1 MEKIEQLWCEC
12 VDAFNIE
19 SGILLHQ
26 STLDPF
32 RRVYVANGYIYKVVA
47 LQYEITSNFRA
58 QNLAGEFAI
67 LKRCTGIKGVPSAT
81 AHHKTDE
88 FEILVMER
96 LPGEPLTNLSVGW
109 LRLLIILAKL
119 GIILLRL
126 SWRGISHNDILPN
139 NVLVTAEGS
148 VSLVDFDQAT
158 RTKFL
163 VALIRQFTGINIGG
177 GQAHRSLI
185 SMVIKRYLKKKLS
198 PRTIQFL
205 RKLHAHM
212 TRKELRTLPVL
223 PDSASSQLKNL
234 LQAWKIA
241 QDSEAN
247 APGQHLAYYSLSL
260 EGYHFPGERPWIDRW
275 DTLRSITD
283 YSSKRILELGCN
295 MGMLST
301 HLLKDCNVKA
311 ALAVDADAKILESAE
326 HVGLAFDVRP
336 ILRRIDFDSD
346 DDWEAELADFKADIV
361 FALSV
366 LNWVQDKQRLL
377 NFLGDYA
384 EVIFEGHDS
393 VEVET
398 NRLRTVGFRR
408 FDIVGISERGR
419 AVIHCQKQ
427 EADKSETTFLYS
439 RSMKQLGT

>member
-1 MEKIEQLWCEC
+1 M
-12 VDAFNIE
+12 
-19 SGILLHQ
+19 
-26 STLDPF
+26 
-32 RRVYVANGYIYKVVA
+32 
-47 LQYEITSNFRA
+47 
-58 QNLAGEFAI
+58 
-67 LKRCTGIKGVPSAT
+67 
-81 AHHKTDE
+81 
-88 FEILVMER
+88 
-96 LPGEPLTNLSVGW
+96 
-109 LRLLIILAKL
+109 
-119 GIILLRL
+119 
-126 SWRGISHNDILPN
+126 
-139 NVLVTAEGS
+139 
-148 VSLVDFDQAT
+148 
-158 RTKFL
+158 
-163 VALIRQFTGINIGG
+163 
-177 GQAHRSLI
+177 
-185 SMVIKRYLKKKLS
+185 
-198 PRTIQFL
+198 